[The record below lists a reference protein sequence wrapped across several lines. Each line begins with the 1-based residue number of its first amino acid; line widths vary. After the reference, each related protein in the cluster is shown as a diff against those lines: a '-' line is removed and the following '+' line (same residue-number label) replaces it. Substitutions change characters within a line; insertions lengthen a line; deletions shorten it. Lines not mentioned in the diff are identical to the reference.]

1 MGGAPRVFWG
11 RSMAAAFSFDGI
23 AVRAGVAL
31 SLAAAGLAWSGAIG
45 LAADPIV
52 EKPAQPATGAVPLSA
67 PMIPVNSTG
76 TVIMSASGAT
86 LPSLADIVQRVSPAV
101 VSLFAAKG
109 LGSGFV
115 IDPAG
120 YVVTNNHVIQSS
132 TSVEVRFGDGR
143 KFKARIVGTDEPTD
157 VALLKID
164 GAPPLPSVKFG
175 DDRTAR
181 VGDWV
186 LAVGNPF
193 GFSGTVTAGIISAR
207 GRDEVGAAQFTEYL
221 QLDAAI
227 TSGNSGGP
235 TFDMSGRVIGMNT
248 LGYVSPTG
256 ERIAGLGFAI
266 PATTVRRVVDDL
278 KASGSVTRG
287 FLGVQIESLSDEAAT
302 ALGLPNSNGA
312 IVTDVIAGSPA
323 EKAGIRRGDVVLKIN
338 GTAVKDNRDLSRR
351 IAALQAGQT
360 ATFTIWRDGKT
371 MTISVKVAKRERTA
385 EAEIPATGPK
395 MMSLGLGLQTIT
407 DSLRAEFALKGDV
420 KGVLVTD
427 IDPIGNAAERGL
439 RIGDRIVG
447 VGTTDVN
454 SLTDIN
460 LAIEAAKAA
469 KRPSVLLFV
478 VTKRGGKA
486 HVPVKLNE

>member
-1 MGGAPRVFWG
+1 
-11 RSMAAAFSFDGI
+11 MAAASSLDSL
-23 AVRAGVAL
+23 AVRAGIAL
-31 SLAAAGLAWSGAIG
+31 SLVVAGWAWSAAADPAAEPASTDKPATAASGAIP
-45 LAADPIV
+45 L
-52 EKPAQPATGAVPLSA
+52 AQPAPAVVSA
-67 PMIPVNSTG
+67 PVIVGSTG
-76 TVIMSASGAT
+76 TVVMSATGTT

-101 VSLFAAKG
+101 VSLVAAKG

-115 IDPAG
+115 IEPSG
-120 YVVTNNHVIQSS
+120 YVVTNNHVIQGS
-132 TSVEVRFGDGR
+132 TQVDVRFGDGR
-143 KFKARIVGTDEPTD
+143 RFKARIVGQDEPTD

-175 DDRTAR
+175 DDRRAR

-207 GRDEVGAAQFTEYL
+207 GRDEVGAAQFTDYL

-266 PATTVRRVVDDL
+266 PATTVQRVVSDL
-278 KASGSVTRG
+278 KTSGSVTRG
-287 FLGVQIESLSDEAAT
+287 FLGVQIESLSDDAAK

-312 IVTDVIAGSPA
+312 IVTDVITGSPA
-323 EKAGIRRGDVVLKIN
+323 EKAGIRRGDVILKIN
-338 GTAVKDNRDLSRR
+338 GATVKDNRDLSRR

-360 ATFTIWRDGKT
+360 ATFTIWRDAKT
-371 MTISVKVAKRERTA
+371 LTISVTVAKRERTA

-395 MMSLGLGLQTIT
+395 MTSLGLGLQTIT
-407 DSLRAEFALKGDV
+407 DALRSEFALKGDV

-427 IDPIGNAAERGL
+427 IDPIGDAAVRGL
-439 RIGDRIVG
+439 RVGDRIVG
-447 VGTTDVN
+447 VGSADVN

-478 VTKRGGKA
+478 VTARGGKA
-486 HVPVKLNE
+486 HVPVTLNK

>member
-1 MGGAPRVFWG
+1 M
-11 RSMAAAFSFDGI
+11 SAASSLDCIGL
-23 AVRAGVAL
+23 RAGIAL
-31 SLAAAGLAWSGAIG
+31 SLAVAGLAWSGASG
-45 LAADPIV
+45 LAADPAPPTP
-52 EKPAQPATGAVPLSA
+52 EKPAQATGAIPLAQPAATVGSM
-67 PMIPVNSTG
+67 PIVVGSSG

-101 VSLFAAKG
+101 VSLVAAKG

-115 IDPAG
+115 IDGAG
-120 YVVTNNHVIQSS
+120 YVVTNNHVIQGS
-132 TSVEVRFGDGR
+132 TSVDVRFGDGR

-164 GAPPLPSVKFG
+164 GAPPLPSVRFG

-207 GRDEVGAAQFTEYL
+207 GRDEVGAAQFTDYL

-278 KASGSVTRG
+278 KSSGSVTRG

-338 GTAVKDNRDLSRR
+338 GAAVKDNRDLSRR

-360 ATFTIWRDGKT
+360 ATFTIWRDSKT
-371 MTISVKVAKRERTA
+371 ITISVTVAKRERVA
-385 EAEIPATGPK
+385 EAEIPAATGPK
-395 MMSLGLGLQTIT
+395 MTSLGLGLQTIT
-407 DSLRAEFALKGDV
+407 DSLKTEFALKGDV

-427 IDPIGNAAERGL
+427 IDPIGNAADRGL
-439 RIGDRIVG
+439 RVGDRIVG
-447 VGTTDVN
+447 VGTADVN

-478 VTKRGGKA
+478 VTARGAKG
-486 HVPVKLNE
+486 HVPVKIEK

>member
-1 MGGAPRVFWG
+1 M
-11 RSMAAAFSFDGI
+11 SAASSLDCI

-31 SLAAAGLAWSGAIG
+31 SLAVASLAWSAPA
-45 LAADPIV
+45 LTAEPTP
-52 EKPAQPATGAVPLSA
+52 EKPAQATGAVPLAQAVPTVVTA
-67 PMIPVNSTG
+67 PVIVGATG
-76 TVIMSASGAT
+76 TVVMSASGAT

-101 VSLFAAKG
+101 VSLVAAKG

-120 YVVTNNHVIQSS
+120 YVVTNNHVIQGS
-132 TSVEVRFGDGR
+132 TQVDVRFGDGR
-143 KFKARIVGTDEPTD
+143 KFKARIVGQDEPTD

-175 DDRTAR
+175 DDRSAR

-235 TFDMSGRVIGMNT
+235 TFDMFGRVIGMNT

-302 ALGLPNSNGA
+302 ALGLANSNGA

-323 EKAGIRRGDVVLKIN
+323 ERAGIKRGDVVLKIN

-360 ATFTIWRDGKT
+360 ATFTIWRDSKT
-371 MTISVKVAKRERTA
+371 ITISVKVAKRERTA

-407 DSLRAEFALKGDV
+407 DSLRAEFALKGDT

-469 KRPSVLLFV
+469 KRPSVLLFI
-478 VTKRGGKA
+478 VTARGGKA
-486 HVPVKLNE
+486 HVPVKLNK

>member
-1 MGGAPRVFWG
+1 
-11 RSMAAAFSFDGI
+11 MAAASSLDGI

-31 SLAAAGLAWSGAIG
+31 SLAVAGLAWSGAIG
-45 LAADPIV
+45 LAADPVV
-52 EKPAQPATGAVPLSA
+52 EKPAEPTTGAVPLSA
-67 PMIPVNSTG
+67 PMMIPVNSTG

-101 VSLFAAKG
+101 VSLIAAKG

-132 TSVEVRFGDGR
+132 TTVEVRFGDGR
-143 KFKARIVGTDEPTD
+143 KFKARIVGTDEATD

-164 GAPPLPSVKFG
+164 GAPPLPNVKFG

-207 GRDEVGAAQFTEYL
+207 GRDEVGSAQFTDYL

-235 TFDMSGRVIGMNT
+235 TFDMTGRVIGMNT

-266 PATTVRRVVDDL
+266 PASTVRRVVDDL

-323 EKAGIRRGDVVLKIN
+323 EKAGIKRGDVVLKIN

-360 ATFTIWRDGKT
+360 ATFTIWRDSK
-371 MTISVKVAKRERTA
+371 TISISVTVAKRERVA
-385 EAEIPATGPK
+385 EAEIPAATGPK
-395 MMSLGLGLQTIT
+395 MTSMGLGLQTIT
-407 DSLRAEFALKGDV
+407 DALKTEFALKGDV

-439 RIGDRIVG
+439 RVGDRIVG

-478 VTKRGGKA
+478 VTARGAKG
-486 HVPVKLNE
+486 HVPVKIEK

>member
-1 MGGAPRVFWG
+1 
-11 RSMAAAFSFDGI
+11 MAAASSLDCI

-31 SLAAAGLAWSGAIG
+31 SLAVAGLAWSGTSG
-45 LAADPIV
+45 LAADPAS
-52 EKPAQPATGAVPLSA
+52 EKPAQAPATGATVPLA
-67 PMIPVNSTG
+67 QPAATIGAVPVVVGSSS
-76 TVIMSASGAT
+76 TVIMGATGTT

-101 VSLFAAKG
+101 VSLIAAKG

-115 IDPAG
+115 IDSAG
-120 YVVTNNHVIQSS
+120 FVVTNNHVIQGS

-164 GAPPLPSVKFG
+164 GAPPLPSVRFG

-207 GRDEVGAAQFTEYL
+207 GRDEVGAAQFTDYL

-278 KASGSVTRG
+278 KSSGSVTRG

-312 IVTDVIAGSPA
+312 IVTDVIPGSPA
-323 EKAGIRRGDVVLKIN
+323 EKAGIKRGDVVLKIN

-360 ATFTIWRDGKT
+360 ATFTIWRDSKT
-371 MTISVKVAKRERTA
+371 LTISVTVAKRDRVA
-385 EAEIPATGPK
+385 EAEIPAATGPK
-395 MMSLGLGLQTIT
+395 MTSLGLGLQTIT
-407 DSLRAEFALKGDV
+407 DSLKTEFALKGDV

-427 IDPIGNAAERGL
+427 IDPIGDAAIRGL
-439 RIGDRIVG
+439 RVGDRIVG

-469 KRPSVLLFV
+469 KRSSVLLFV
-478 VTKRGGKA
+478 VTARGGKG
-486 HVPVKLNE
+486 HVPVKIEK

>member
-1 MGGAPRVFWG
+1 
-11 RSMAAAFSFDGI
+11 MAAGSSLGQLA
-23 AVRAGVAL
+23 RAGFAL
-31 SLAAAGLAWSGAIG
+31 SLAAALSWGGSVA
-45 LAADPIV
+45 LAAEAEIKA
-52 EKPAQPATGAVPLSA
+52 EAPAQPGTGAAPLA
-67 PMIPVNSTG
+67 QPQ
-76 TVIMSASGAT
+76 VIMSATGAT

-101 VSLFAAKG
+101 VSLIAAKG
-109 LGSGFV
+109 IGSGFV

-120 YVVTNNHVIQSS
+120 YVVTNNHVIQGS
-132 TSVEVRFGDGR
+132 TQVEVRFGDGR
-143 KFKARIVGTDEPTD
+143 KFKARIVGRDEPTD

-175 DDRTAR
+175 DDRRAR

-207 GRDEVGAAQFTEYL
+207 GRDEVGAAQYTDYL

-266 PATTVRRVVDDL
+266 PATTVQRIVADL
-278 KASGSVTRG
+278 KTSGTVTRG
-287 FLGVQIESLSDEAAT
+287 FLGVQIESLSDEAAQ

-323 EKAGIRRGDVVLKIN
+323 ERAGIKRGDVVLKIN
-338 GTAVKDNRDLSRR
+338 GIAVKDNRDLSRR
-351 IAALQAGQT
+351 IAALQAGET
-360 ATFTIWRDGKT
+360 ATFTIWRDNKT
-371 MTISVKVAKRERTA
+371 LTISVTIAKRDRVA
-385 EAEIPATGPK
+385 EAEVPTVPVAKLG
-395 MMSLGLGLQTIT
+395 SLGLGLQSIT
-407 DSLRAEFALKGDV
+407 ATLRAEFALKDDAG
-420 KGVLVTD
+420 GVLVTD
-427 IDPIGNAAERGL
+427 IDPMGDAATRGL

-447 VGTTDVN
+447 VGTANVS

-460 LAIEAAKAA
+460 LAIEAAKAM
-469 KRPSVLLFV
+469 KRPSVLLFIE
-478 VTKRGGKA
+478 TARGGRA
-486 HVPVKLNE
+486 HVPVKIAPAP